1 MVEQHRSNFDQ
12 ILEDIRKLKEIRRES
27 LLTSNGNYTREEAKI
42 KLEKKLTQL
51 LYLIME
57 ESPTS
62 SDINENIKIVIRDV
76 DKLKGRTIEGHL
88 KTRLLFSFLKEY
100 KQITEESAKNT
111 QRKNTYDDEDVA
123 DVIKVIIIIE

>member
-27 LLTSNGNYTREEAKI
+27 LLTSNGNYTREETKI